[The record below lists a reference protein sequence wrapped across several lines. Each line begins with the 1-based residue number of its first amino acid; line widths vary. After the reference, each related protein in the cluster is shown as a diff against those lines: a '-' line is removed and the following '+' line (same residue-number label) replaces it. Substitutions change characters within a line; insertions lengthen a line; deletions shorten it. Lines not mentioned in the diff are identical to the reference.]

1 MRGAVDDGVS
11 KKMVVNIGEINNRDA
26 RVNVASVMYIF
37 MQHRKSIHLRSPR
50 RGNQEI
56 TEYAIS
62 IFPIF
67 AANVLMYTYLY
78 VYAYAHTYMYTYTY
92 MYI

>member
-1 MRGAVDDGVS
+1 
-11 KKMVVNIGEINNRDA
+11 MVVNIGEINNRDA

-37 MQHRKSIHLRSPR
+37 MQHRKSIRLRSSR

-62 IFPIF
+62 VFPIF

-78 VYAYAHTYMYTYTY
+78 VYTYVYV
-92 MYI
+92 YIYIYVYIKYVILNI